1 MFRKNLVNNNPYEN
15 IYIYNK
21 WSTKIK
27 GLIKTPFFDN
37 NDFENGYVVYYSE
50 IKQGYFIVKFNLK
63 NGEIIFEKKVTNGS
77 YGTGAIY
84 KNQIISYKEFKDLVS
99 FDKNTGEFL

>member
-63 NGEIIFEKKVTNGS
+63 NGEIIFEKKLQMVVMEQVLF
-77 YGTGAIY
+77 I
-84 KNQIISYKEFKDLVS
+84 KIK
-99 FDKNTGEFL
+99 